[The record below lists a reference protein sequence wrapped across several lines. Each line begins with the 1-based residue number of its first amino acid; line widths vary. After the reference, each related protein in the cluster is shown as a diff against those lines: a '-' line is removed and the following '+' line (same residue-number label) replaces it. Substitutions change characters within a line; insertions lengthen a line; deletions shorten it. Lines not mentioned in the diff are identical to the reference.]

1 MKAIAE
7 YRVGFDKSNG
17 FYGNPPEELIPKIIV
32 FQEWYFHGKI
42 EQIFNSDFGYIYDF
56 EGVRHK
62 TQDIILPN
70 DYQSSTVYI
79 HPGIYPVTV
88 YGLDKPCVGFFWSCE
103 SRSHGYIVLEED
115 YDAIKDAQQLY
126 INKSDIY

>member
-7 YRVGFDKSNG
+7 YRVGFDISNG
-17 FYGNPPEELIPKIIV
+17 FYGNPPEELIPKKNS
-32 FQEWYFHGKI
+32 FQSWYFHGKI

-56 EGVRHK
+56 EGVRHE

-70 DYQSSTVYI
+70 NYQSSTVYI
-79 HPGIYPVTV
+79 YPGIYPVTV
-88 YGLDKPCVGFFWSCE
+88 YGLDKPCVGFFWSCKY
-103 SRSHGYIVLEED
+103 SSHGYIVLEED

-126 INKSDIY
+126 ITESEIY